1 MKITNTYSAPWGCAG
16 GKCPSLHTTDDGR
29 VVVQGI
35 RLLKD
40 EKAVL
45 SIPDH
50 EDAVVMDSATFR
62 ALADQLKA

>member
-1 MKITNTYSAPWGCAG
+1 M
-16 GKCPSLHTTDDGR
+16 TDDGR

-45 SIPDH
+45 NIPDR
-50 EDAVVMDSATFR
+50 EDAVVMSLKVEAVN
-62 ALADQLKA
+62 ALE